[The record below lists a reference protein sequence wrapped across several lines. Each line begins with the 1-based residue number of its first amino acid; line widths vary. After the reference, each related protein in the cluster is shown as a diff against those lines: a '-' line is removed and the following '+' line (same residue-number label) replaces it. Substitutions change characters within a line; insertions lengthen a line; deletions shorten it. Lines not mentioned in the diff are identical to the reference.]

1 MRRHCGGEA
10 ERRSVVAFQAQCARA
25 RAKCVSAPKY
35 CQKSISTISRWASS
49 PTSRRGRQ
57 LCNRSQAIVVS
68 DVARPCTGTRTDSA
82 FKLGGTRHSLMAR
95 QYSATGSRMR
105 HTMCRHA
112 SQAATFAG
120 QRFTR
125 CADARVACSA
135 DLNKCKYSSLVLAHR
150 AKIEAASSPMGVF
163 CKENDVWPAR
173 DSSFH
178 MDHKERVD

>member
-1 MRRHCGGEA
+1 MQPSAQAGRAEQVRRHCGGEA

-25 RAKCVSAPKY
+25 RAKCVRALKY
-35 CQKSISTISRWASS
+35 CQKSSSTISRWASS

-57 LCNRSQAIVVS
+57 LCNRSQATVVS
-68 DVARPCTGTRTDSA
+68 GVARPRTGTRTESA
-82 FKLGGTRHSLMAR
+82 FKLGGTRKPDSQAN
-95 QYSATGSRMR
+95 SATGRRMR

-135 DLNKCKYSSLVLAHR
+135 DLNKCKY
-150 AKIEAASSPMGVF
+150 
-163 CKENDVWPAR
+163 
-173 DSSFH
+173 
-178 MDHKERVD
+178 